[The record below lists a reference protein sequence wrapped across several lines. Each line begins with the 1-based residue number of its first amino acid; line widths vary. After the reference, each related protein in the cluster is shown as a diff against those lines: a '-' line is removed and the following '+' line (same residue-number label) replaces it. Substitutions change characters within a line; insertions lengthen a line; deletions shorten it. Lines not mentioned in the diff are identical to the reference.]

1 LSSVESIVLQ
11 LSALAHV
18 QLNGARRHHRNAQMI
33 CGVFMRWTRGIA
45 LSDKEQQVFGLGLFL
60 GDEGAADGHDE
71 SHDAIDPLG
80 ALVLGS
86 RLPAGSW
93 ATVTLAAI
101 QRVTGLPPCA
111 SLRETI
117 SFSSSRVGAAI
128 EAPESAVQ
136 A

>member
-80 ALVLGS
+80 ALVLGGRDGRRRWWRTS
-86 RLPAGSW
+86 RPS
-93 ATVTLAAI
+93 
-101 QRVTGLPPCA
+101 TGRTTP
-111 SLRETI
+111 R
-117 SFSSSRVGAAI
+117 
-128 EAPESAVQ
+128 
-136 A
+136 